1 MWDIQCTTDAA
12 IIIRDALRLY
22 KERWAGGHPSEQEAI
37 AHLEYQF
44 NKLVLESTLDAY

>member
-37 AHLEYQF
+37 AYLEYQF